1 VAKQSPD
8 DLAFQHW
15 IEWVFDHPVTNP
27 EWYQAENVE
36 FWVASPV
43 VTVDYITR
51 LFEAAPTHLQEFS
64 DAQASQGLWFLA
76 SSIFFEG
83 LSRLY
88 SEGVLRSQRQRCIR
102 SMYTLFEE
110 YFAVRCSPDPP
121 RDDKADDNPLDG
133 TCFMWW
139 DFLAHY
145 AETPE
150 GRIGTDTD
158 SDMLSTMER
167 ILRLNQ
173 DACTES
179 ALHGLGHWQHFC
191 PADVAGII
199 DGFLAS
205 TPHLRQELRTYA
217 LDARAGR
224 VL

>member
-1 VAKQSPD
+1 VAKHSPD

-15 IEWVFDHPVTNP
+15 IEWVFDHPVTDP

-36 FWVASPV
+36 FWVASPA

-51 LFEAAPTHLQEFS
+51 LFEAAPTHLQRFS

-83 LSRLY
+83 LSSLY

-102 SMYTLFEE
+102 SIYTLFEQ
-110 YFAVRCSPDPP
+110 YFAIRCSPHLSDI
-121 RDDKADDNPLDG
+121 DELGANPLNV
-133 TCFMWW
+133 TCYMFW
-139 DFLAHY
+139 DFLHHFA
-145 AETPE
+145 ANPE
-150 GRIGTDTD
+150 GRVGTDMD

-179 ALHGLGHWQHFC
+179 ALHGLRHWQHFC